1 MTKKQQGELRRWI
14 AFSAIVIAL
23 FALII
28 LGKSIAERS
37 GVLDDTG
44 LIGSDSTIDVGL
56 IDAPKSLDIRTEQ
69 GTAVEQAL
77 LGNVYETLI
86 GRDENNRLIPSLANS
101 WSTSKDGRT
110 VTLRLR
116 ANTTFSNGDTLDA
129 DDVVWSLQHIISDKY
144 VGYERLG
151 SIAAVSSEDA
161 RTVTLTL
168 REPDATLLRALSGRA
183 GIVYDSTANPDYATQ
198 AMGSGPFI
206 VERTYRQGAATI
218 TLQRNERYWGSSTA
232 ASAQVT
238 LHYYGDESSLIKAAA
253 DGKVE
258 LALPLEHTSIADISK
273 RTGMKAVQ
281 GSSTSKVMLV
291 FNCGT
296 DSPMSDLRT
305 RQSFRYLIDT
315 AAVASSATDAKQALG
330 GPIGPLEPGYEDL
343 TGVYPHDQAKAAQ
356 MLTYYST
363 RYFGDLTFLVPQE
376 YQALGAQINDYLK
389 QGTSNLTAI
398 NPDMQVVDDAT
409 LSQRLKSGDFK
420 IALVSVGGTDN
431 VDLFNGVDNTL
442 QYQNGNAQQEYRQ
455 AVTSTNDADYA
466 THMKTFAQTVSQD
479 AAAAWLYERGI
490 NIAVNPKLT
499 GYPVN
504 LTDEILPLKD
514 LTLDKQH

>member
-1 MTKKQQGELRRWI
+1 
-14 AFSAIVIAL
+14 
-23 FALII
+23 
-28 LGKSIAERS
+28 
-37 GVLDDTG
+37 
-44 LIGSDSTIDVGL
+44 
-56 IDAPKSLDIRTEQ
+56 
-69 GTAVEQAL
+69 
-77 LGNVYETLI
+77 
-86 GRDENNRLIPSLANS
+86 
-101 WSTSKDGRT
+101 
-110 VTLRLR
+110 
-116 ANTTFSNGDTLDA
+116 
-129 DDVVWSLQHIISDKY
+129 
-144 VGYERLG
+144 
-151 SIAAVSSEDA
+151 
-161 RTVTLTL
+161 
-168 REPDATLLRALSGRA
+168 
-183 GIVYDSTANPDYATQ
+183 
-198 AMGSGPFI
+198 
-206 VERTYRQGAATI
+206 
-218 TLQRNERYWGSSTA
+218 
-232 ASAQVT
+232 
-238 LHYYGDESSLIKAAA
+238 
-253 DGKVE
+253 
-258 LALPLEHTSIADISK
+258 
-273 RTGMKAVQ
+273 
-281 GSSTSKVMLV
+281 
-291 FNCGT
+291 
-296 DSPMSDLRT
+296 
-305 RQSFRYLIDT
+305 
-315 AAVASSATDAKQALG
+315 
-330 GPIGPLEPGYEDL
+330 
-343 TGVYPHDQAKAAQ
+343 

-455 AVTSTNDADYA
+455 AVTSTTDADYA

>member
-23 FALII
+23 FALIM

-86 GRDENNRLIPSLANS
+86 GRDENNKLIPSLANS

-110 VTLRLR
+110 VTLHLR
-116 ANTTFSNGDTLDA
+116 GNATFSNGDALDA
-129 DDVVWSLQHIISDKY
+129 DDVVWSFNQIISKKY

-151 SIAAVSSEDA
+151 AVASVSADDSS
-161 RTVTLTL
+161 TVVLTL

-183 GIVYDSTANPDYATQ
+183 GIVYDSTADLDYTTQ
-198 AMGSGPFI
+198 ALGSGPFI
-206 VERTYRQGAATI
+206 VGRTYKQGSTI
-218 TLQRNERYWGSSTA
+218 TLQRNDRYWGSGKA
-232 ASAQVT
+232 ASAQIT
-238 LHYYGDESSLIKAAA
+238 LHYYGDESSLLEAAA
-253 DGKVE
+253 EGKVE
-258 LALPLEHTSIADISK
+258 LALPLEHTSIADIGK

-315 AAVASSATDAKQALG
+315 AAVVSSATDAKQALG

-420 IALVSVGGTDN
+420 IALVSVDGTDN

-442 QYQNGNAQQEYRQ
+442 QYQNGEAQQEYQQ
-455 AVTSTNDADYA
+455 AVTSTNATDYA
-466 THMKTFAQTVSQD
+466 THMATFARTVSQD

-490 NIAVNPKLT
+490 NIAVNPKLS

-504 LTDEILPLKD
+504 LTDEILPLED
-514 LTLDKQH
+514 LALKKH

>member
-23 FALII
+23 FVLIM

-37 GVLDDTG
+37 GVLDDAG

-86 GRDENNRLIPSLANS
+86 GRDENNKLIPSLANS

-110 VTLRLR
+110 VTLHLR
-116 ANTTFSNGDTLDA
+116 GNATFSNGDTLDA
-129 DDVVWSLQHIISDKY
+129 DDVVWSFNQIISKKY

-151 SIAAVSSEDA
+151 YVASVSADDA
-161 RTVTLTL
+161 HTVVLTL

-183 GIVYDSTANPDYATQ
+183 GIVYDSTADLDYTTQ
-198 AMGSGPFI
+198 ALGSGPFI
-206 VERTYRQGAATI
+206 VGRTYEQGSTI
-218 TLQRNERYWGSSTA
+218 TLQCNDRYWGSKKA

-238 LHYYGDESSLIKAAA
+238 LHYYGDESSLLEAAA
-253 DGKVE
+253 EGKVE
-258 LALPLEHTSIADISK
+258 LALPLEHTSITDIGK

-343 TGVYPHDQAKAAQ
+343 TGLYPHDQAKAAQ

-376 YQALGAQINDYLK
+376 YQELGAQINDYLK

-420 IALVSVGGTDN
+420 IALVSVDGTDN

-442 QYQNGNAQQEYRQ
+442 QYQNGEAQQEYQQ
-455 AVTSTNDADYA
+455 AVASTNAADYA
-466 THMKTFAQTVSQD
+466 TQMATFARTVSQD

-490 NIAVNPKLT
+490 NIAVNPKLS

-514 LTLDKQH
+514 LALKKH